1 MNTNPFM
8 KKSKIIFST
17 LILSTLVLA
26 NLNFVAFAQSAEE
39 ISDTTITDE
48 AINETVFTA
57 VITSVNS
64 IEINKNIIFD
74 ASKTLHP
81 DSQKELKYKWDFG
94 DGNKK
99 EGVEVVHNYTT
110 LGQKTVSLEVFDGS
124 ETSTIT
130 KEIFVHQKI
139 IMFITDQV
147 NLKERI
153 EGFKNYARDRDVE
166 VIMIESYESA
176 TEFIS
181 GEILGR
187 KLSEEIANLKR
198 IDAIVVWTNGDAG
211 MNALSSIKQQQDSS
225 GEATLTFDNKTILV
239 LTHGDTKVGQIQ
251 RQYELLKPKNIVIAK
266 EAAIYPFI
274 DSPDNETF
282 LLRMKDDGYEY
293 SLANASTG
301 KLQLWNFMSY
311 FVNYLVDSGI
321 PANTVVLILLL
332 PIIATIVA
340 FMKQVVGLTTFG
352 VYTPSIITLS
362 FWILGLKFGITMILM
377 IFLVGAAMRYLL
389 KQYRLLYIP
398 KMAIVFSAVSLIVL
412 AMLIISIRFKL
423 FDAQFFSL
431 SIFPMLILATLTE
444 KFVNIQSNKGFLRAL
459 VLSLETVFVS
469 IIAYLAIDALKGFIL
484 IYPEIILATIFINI
498 FLGRW
503 TGLRIVEYVRFRD
516 VLRHVEEE

>member
-1 MNTNPFM
+1 M
-8 KKSKIIFST
+8 KKNKIILSA
-17 LILSTLVLA
+17 LILSVLAFA
-26 NLNFVAFAQSAEE
+26 NLNFIAFAQSADENTTNEE
-39 ISDTTITDE
+39 I
-48 AINETVFTA
+48 VFEPI
-57 VITSVNS
+57 ITSENS

-74 ASKTLHP
+74 ATETTHP
-81 DSQKELKYKWDFG
+81 DSERKLKYKWDFG

-99 EGVEVVHNYTT
+99 EGPEVVHTYTT
-110 LGQKTVSLEVFDGS
+110 LGQKLVTLEVFDGE
-124 ETSTIT
+124 ETKTVT
-130 KEIFVHQKI
+130 QDIFVHQKI
-139 IMFITDQV
+139 IMFITDQAD
-147 NLKERI
+147 LKERV

-166 VIMIESYESA
+166 VVMVESYESA

-187 KLSEEIANLKR
+187 KLSEEMGSLR
-198 IDAIVVWTNGDAG
+198 RVDAIVVWTSGDAG
-211 MNALSSIKQQQDSS
+211 MNALSSIKQQQENAEES
-225 GEATLTFDNKTILV
+225 TLTFENKTILV

-282 LLRMKDDGYEY
+282 LERLEEDGYEY

-340 FMKQVVGLTTFG
+340 FMKQVVGITTFG

-362 FWILGLKFGITMILM
+362 FWILGLKFGITMILI
-377 IFLVGAAMRYLL
+377 IFLVGAGMRYIL
-389 KQYRLLYIP
+389 KKYRLLYIP
-398 KMAIVFSAVSLIVL
+398 KMAIVFSAVAFIVL
-412 AMLIISIRFKL
+412 AMLIISIQFKL

-431 SIFPMLILATLTE
+431 SIFPMLILSTLTE
-444 KFVNIQSNKGFLRAL
+444 KFVNIQSNKGFTRAL
-459 VLSLETVFVS
+459 VLSLETVLVS
-469 IIAYLAIDALKGFIL
+469 IIAYLTIDALKGFIL
-484 IYPEIILATIFINI
+484 TYPEIIFITIFINI

-503 TGLRIVEYVRFRD
+503 TGLRLVEYVRFRD
-516 VLRHVEEE
+516 VLRHVEE

>member
-1 MNTNPFM
+1 M
-8 KKSKIIFST
+8 KKSKIIFSG
-17 LILSTLVLA
+17 LILFILAFA
-26 NLNFVAFAQSAEE
+26 NLNFVAFAQSADEEFTDDEE
-39 ISDTTITDE
+39 IVFE
-48 AINETVFTA
+48 AI
-57 VITSVNS
+57 ITSSKS

-74 ASKTLHP
+74 ATETTHP
-81 DSQKELKYKWDFG
+81 DTEKELKYKWDFG

-99 EGVEVVHNYTT
+99 EGPEVVHTYTT
-110 LGQKTVSLEVFDGS
+110 LGQKTVTLEVSDGA
-124 ETSTIT
+124 ETTT
-130 KEIFVHQKI
+130 VDQEVFVHQKI
-139 IMFITDQV
+139 LMFITDQAD
-147 NLKERI
+147 LKERV

-166 VIMIESYESA
+166 VVMIEGYESA

-181 GEILGR
+181 GEILSR
-187 KLSEEIANLKR
+187 KLSEEVMNLKR
-198 IDAIVVWTNGDAG
+198 INAIVVWTKGDSG
-211 MNALSSIKQQQDSS
+211 MDALSSIKQQQDSS
-225 GEATLTFDNKTILV
+225 GESTLTFENKTILV
-239 LTHGDTKVGQIQ
+239 LTHGDTKVSQIQ

-282 LLRMKDDGYEY
+282 LQRLEEDGYEY

-377 IFLVGAAMRYLL
+377 IFLVGAAMRYIL
-389 KQYRLLYIP
+389 KKYRLLYIP
-398 KMAIVFSAVSLIVL
+398 KMAIVFSAISLIVL
-412 AMLIISIRFKL
+412 AMLIISIQFNL

-431 SIFPMLILATLTE
+431 SIFPMLILSTLTE
-444 KFVNIQSNKGFLRAL
+444 KFVNVQSNKGFKQAL

-484 IYPEIILATIFINI
+484 TYPEIIFVTIFINI

-503 TGLRIVEYVRFRD
+503 TGLRLVEYVRFRD